1 MKTKIG
7 IFAGLFVLVTM
18 IGMSPSFADSNTTVI
33 STNDG
38 IQLTKTVVP
47 MIISSDNTMPW
58 GFIEGTVDNYAEGYP
73 VIVQI
78 YQNDVPIHFAQT
90 DVNEDGTYEYKFFNI
105 RRYTCFNNIL
115 SPYYISLNCINW
127 IKFTNWNMFKSSSM
141 KYNINTICCYFESIF
156 ISNISQKYS

>member
-58 GFIEGTVDNYAEGYP
+58 GFVEGAIENHAEGHP
-73 VIVQI
+73 VILQI
-78 YQNDVPIHFAQT
+78 YQNDEPVHFAQT
-90 DVNEDGTYEYKFFNI
+90 DVNEDGTYEYKFLARNI
-105 RRYTCFNNIL
+105 DGDNVVNVYEGD
-115 SPYYISLNCINW
+115 YE
-127 IKFTNWNMFKSSSM
+127 IKIFKS
-141 KYNINTICCYFESIF
+141 KQITGKNLI
-156 ISNISQKYS
+156 

>member
-90 DVNEDGTYEYKFFNI
+90 DVNEDGTYEYKFRARNI
-105 RRYTCFNNIL
+105 DGDNVVNVYEGD
-115 SPYYISLNCINW
+115 YEV
-127 IKFTNWNMFKSSSM
+127 K
-141 KYNINTICCYFESIF
+141 IF
-156 ISNISQKYS
+156 ISKQITGKNLI

>member
-90 DVNEDGTYEYKFFNI
+90 DVNEDGTYEYKFRVRNI
-105 RRYTCFNNIL
+105 DGENVVNVYEGDYEVKI
-115 SPYYISLNCINW
+115 
-127 IKFTNWNMFKSSSM
+127 FKS
-141 KYNINTICCYFESIF
+141 KQITGKNLI
-156 ISNISQKYS
+156 